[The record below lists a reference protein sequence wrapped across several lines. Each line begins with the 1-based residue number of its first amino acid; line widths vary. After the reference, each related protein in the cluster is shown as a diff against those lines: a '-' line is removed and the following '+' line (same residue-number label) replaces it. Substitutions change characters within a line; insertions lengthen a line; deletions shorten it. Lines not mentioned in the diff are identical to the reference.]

1 MIAVILNPHSGGGKT
16 LRLLPKVS
24 AALQAL
30 EEPHYIHVTTAPND
44 ATDAARRL
52 APNSRLLIAIGGDGT
67 FNEVA
72 NGLLDTGLDVPLGL
86 VPSGHG
92 SDLVRSTETP
102 KKFELALQHCLNG
115 TRRRIDAGR
124 LTFADGSVRRFLNMA
139 GLGFDACVA
148 ERALSIHMPGS
159 TLPYLWSV
167 ASTLKGYRNIHVA
180 IETDG
185 ETRTTR
191 AASVLVANGRF
202 LAGGMHMAP
211 MADLQDGLLDLAI
224 LGDLTKVE
232 MVREVPN
239 VYRGKH
245 TGHPKFLHVRARSIR
260 VESIEPARVQA
271 DGELVGAAPVTFTVE
286 PGALLLAG

>member
-1 MIAVILNPHSGGGKT
+1 M
-16 LRLLPKVS
+16 
-24 AALQAL
+24 
-30 EEPHYIHVTTAPND
+30 
-44 ATDAARRL
+44 
-52 APNSRLLIAIGGDGT
+52 GGDGT

-72 NGLLDTGLDVPLGL
+72 NGLFETGAEVPLGL

-102 KKFELALQHCLNG
+102 KKFDAALQHCLNG
-115 TRRRIDAGR
+115 NHRRIDVGR
-124 LTFADGSVRRFLNMA
+124 LEFADGSIRRFLNMA

-148 ERALSIHMPGS
+148 ERALSIRMPGS
-159 TLPYLWSV
+159 TLPYLWSI
-167 ASTLKGYRNIHVA
+167 ASTLKGYHNIHVA

-185 ETRTTR
+185 EIRTTR
-191 AASVLVANGRF
+191 AASVLVANGQF
-202 LAGGMHMAP
+202 LGGGMHMAP

-224 LGDLTKVE
+224 LGDLTKAE

-245 TGHPKFLHVRARSIR
+245 TGHPKFLHLRAKSIR

-271 DGELVGAAPVTFTVE
+271 DGELVGTAPVTFTVE

>member
-30 EEPHYIHVTTAPND
+30 EEPHYIHVTTGPND
-44 ATDAARRL
+44 ATAAARRL

-72 NGLLDTGLDVPLGL
+72 NGLLDTDLDVPLGL

-92 SDLVRSTETP
+92 SDLVRSTATP
-102 KKFELALQHCLNG
+102 KTFEAALHHCL
-115 TRRRIDAGR
+115 TRTHRRIDVGR
-124 LTFADGSVRRFLNMA
+124 LDFADGSVRRFLNMA

-148 ERALSIHMPGS
+148 ERALGIRMPGS
-159 TLPYLWSV
+159 TLPYLWSI

-185 ETRTTR
+185 ETRTTC
-191 AASVLVANGRF
+191 AASVLVANGQF

-224 LGDLTKVE
+224 LGDFTKAE

-245 TGHPKFLHVRARSIR
+245 TGHPKFLHVRAKSIR

-271 DGELVGAAPVTFTVE
+271 DGELVGSAPVSFTVE
-286 PGALLLAG
+286 PGALRLAG